1 MNGTYSEFLVIGPKD
16 NFYISFTDK
25 YEYYEVQD
33 NKLKPVFDVYAKFK
47 DSKNIIIDDRLI
59 LQICY
64 LSFKYDD
71 VLIYNISDNKIETF
85 IQYIRS
91 KHIKNKVEFISIN
104 RLKMIFYLYVFT
116 RIICKS
122 SPFQWNI
129 EKAIAATKGK
139 QYMPSSI
146 NVEIIVDYIGH
157 LGIYNTRHNDRE
169 LCSIQQYLLITSN
182 ETIIPKN
189 MSQHNIIYNIL
200 NLSKSRKF
208 LLI

>member
-33 NKLKPVFDVYAKFK
+33 NRLQPVFDIYEQFK
-47 DSKNIIIDDRLI
+47 DSKNIIIDDRLT

-71 VLIYNISDNKIETF
+71 LLIYDISTNKIETF
-85 IQYIRS
+85 VQYVNSRYIR
-91 KHIKNKVEFISIN
+91 KKVEFISIN

-129 EKAIAATKGK
+129 GMAIAATKGK

-146 NVEIIVDYIGH
+146 NIDIIVDYIEH
-157 LGIYNTRHNDRE
+157 LGVYNPRLTNRQ
-169 LCSIQQYLLITSN
+169 LCSIQQYLSITSE